1 MITKYNRA
9 NQLRYSFG
17 FGCFLF
23 KKSHNI
29 MKLLNWK
36 LIKSC
41 KVHVSSLVKNLLRYG
56 KFFQS
61 MKKRNK
67 KFLENYVLW
76 NLKLYQ
82 NWFVLVQSY
91 IKIRFYK
98 KRKIVFF
105 NFLYNNCHIIK
116 RGTIV
121 AIQLELKKIGTKLT
135 HFEISF
141 KKHYYVS

>member
-36 LIKSC
+36 LIKSW
-41 KVHVSSLVKNLLRYG
+41 KVHVSSLVK
-56 KFFQS
+56 KSIKIWEIFS
-61 MKKRNK
+61 KHEKRNK
-67 KFLENYVLW
+67 KFLENHVLW

-105 NFLYNNCHIIK
+105 NFIYNNCHIIK

-121 AIQLELKKIGTKLT
+121 AIQLELKKNWDQVNALRNFI
-135 HFEISF
+135 
-141 KKHYYVS
+141 